1 MLQHQRTLHRKELV
15 IVNNRRHYTTG
26 PWRKKDIVLTQIA
39 LGLFGIFMGVM
50 IFAIMV
56 LLWSPACA
64 EELPTYKCW
73 AFCEPG
79 SEVLI
84 RERPWKRAP
93 VVGAAGSGEQLRTD
107 WEENGNWIHL
117 VDVSNETGEGWI
129 SKEYVVFDEPIWLNM
144 DGVIRGK
151 GRVACRRSI
160 DGKLKRWAKPGQEL
174 TVYWFSQ
181 EWTLT
186 DLGYIQSQYV
196 GVQ

>member
-84 RERPWKRAP
+84 RERPGKRAP
-93 VVGAAGSGEQLRTD
+93 VVGAAGSGEQLRT
-107 WEENGNWIHL
+107 GRAGHHVL
-117 VDVSNETGEGWI
+117 RTG
-129 SKEYVVFDEPIWLNM
+129 Y
-144 DGVIRGK
+144 RGHPHK
-151 GRVACRRSI
+151 HRHRR
-160 DGKLKRWAKPGQEL
+160 LLPGQ
-174 TVYWFSQ
+174 
-181 EWTLT
+181 
-186 DLGYIQSQYV
+186 
-196 GVQ
+196 